1 MWHLMQTAPLPA
13 AWNMGIDAA
22 LLERAR
28 ATGDTVLR
36 VYSWSRPAL
45 SLGRHQRAV
54 GLYDAARATGQG
66 VDVVRRPTG
75 GRALLHS
82 REVTYSVTAP
92 TAGERPRESYARINR
107 LLLDGLRRMGVR
119 ALLASP
125 SAPATRPGDAPC
137 FLTPSS
143 GELVVGDRKLV
154 GSAQWRE
161 RGAFLQHGS
170 ILVDDDQH
178 VLGELALR
186 MFPASPP
193 AATLRECLGRDAT
206 PGEVATA
213 LFASV
218 RALEDSAAV
227 PLADD
232 ALNDRTP
239 LGDAARRLTKHFAD
253 DGWTWRT

>member
-1 MWHLMQTAPLPA
+1 MWHLMHTPPLPA
-13 AWNMGIDAA
+13 ARNMGIDAA

-54 GLYDAARATGQG
+54 GLYDAGRAAGRG

-75 GRALLHS
+75 GRALLHA

-92 TAGERPRESYARINR
+92 TAGERPSESYARINR

-119 ALLASP
+119 ATLASP
-125 SAPATRPGDAPC
+125 PARATHPGDAPC
-137 FLTPSS
+137 FLTPSP

-186 MFPASPP
+186 EISPSPP
-193 AATLRECLGRDAT
+193 AATLRDCLRRDAA
-206 PGEVATA
+206 PEDVAAA

-218 RALEDSAAV
+218 RALEDPAAE
-227 PLADD
+227 PLSDG
-232 ALNDRTP
+232 ALDLRTP
-239 LGDAARRLTKHFAD
+239 LGDAAARLTEHFAD
-253 DGWTWRT
+253 DEWTWRA